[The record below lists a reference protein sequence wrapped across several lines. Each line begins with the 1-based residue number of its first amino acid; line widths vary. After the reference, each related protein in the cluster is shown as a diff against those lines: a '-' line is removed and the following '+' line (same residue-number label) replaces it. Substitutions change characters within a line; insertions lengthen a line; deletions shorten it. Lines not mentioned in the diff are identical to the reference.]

1 MSLFASNKTI
11 KIYFDDKGKVVNKE
25 TENWVEVLA
34 EITTD
39 AAKKLQNSLGKPKLE
54 YKDGEQVITFE
65 NMDSL
70 PVEFLADVI
79 VRWSEKDPINAQT
92 IAKKMRFDVA
102 QNLYNKLNEI
112 YKLK

>member
-1 MSLFASNKTI
+1 MGLFASDKTI
-11 KIYFDDKGKVVNKE
+11 RLYFNDKGEITDKE
-25 TENWVEVLA
+25 TEHWVDVLA
-34 EITTD
+34 EIST
-39 AAKKLQNSLGKPKLE
+39 ASARKLQNALGKPKVE

-79 VRWSEKDPINAQT
+79 VKWSEKEPINVNT
-92 IAKKMRFDVA
+92 IKKMRFDVA

-112 YKLK
+112 YKLR